1 MHQNLNT
8 ASQNVVHQSANVN
21 HAVLCGHSADCIVT
35 ATKRLLGRKRPSV
48 PATYEP
54 ATSSLG
60 TMQMMPGRAG
70 QRRLATS
77 GARPDARTF
86 PDSGI
91 RPSTAGDT
99 PAAIWAALI
108 IMRALSS

>member
-1 MHQNLNT
+1 MHQNFNT
-8 ASQNVVHQSANVN
+8 ASLNVVHQSANVN

-35 ATKRLLGRKRPSV
+35 ATKRLLGRKRLSV
-48 PATYEP
+48 PASYEP
-54 ATSSLG
+54 ETSSLG

-70 QRRLATS
+70 QRRLAIS
-77 GARPDARTF
+77 ARPDARTF
-86 PDSGI
+86 PDSGM

>member
-1 MHQNLNT
+1 MHQNFNT
-8 ASQNVVHQSANVN
+8 ASLNVVHQSANVN

-35 ATKRLLGRKRPSV
+35 ATKRLLGRKRLSV
-48 PATYEP
+48 PASYEP

-77 GARPDARTF
+77 ARPDARTF
-86 PDSGI
+86 PDSGM

-108 IMRALSS
+108 IMRALST